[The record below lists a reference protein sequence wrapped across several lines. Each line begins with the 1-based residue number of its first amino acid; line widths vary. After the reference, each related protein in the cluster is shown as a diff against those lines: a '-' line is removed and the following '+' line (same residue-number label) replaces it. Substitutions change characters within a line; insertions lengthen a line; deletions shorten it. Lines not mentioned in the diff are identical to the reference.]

1 MDESKYLLQR
11 FWEINTRKNMKE
23 PERNTMSTDSLLIPK
38 IRWVFP
44 WNSGVSNK
52 SNQHRNDTAVS
63 ATGAFELSKRWH
75 HLHFLRVAEGQDCY
89 VTAHLPNRMAKNP
102 VTLVTHLDVSE
113 MGKPPKKNTRF
124 KDAIKNGEKN
134 CQKMGFAEMRVSCL
148 HPWGPGSE
156 MVVGSVFGPST
167 VKRIDQNASTKP

>member
-1 MDESKYLLQR
+1 M
-11 FWEINTRKNMKE
+11 
-23 PERNTMSTDSLLIPK
+23 
-38 IRWVFP
+38 
-44 WNSGVSNK
+44 
-52 SNQHRNDTAVS
+52 S

-124 KDAIKNGEKN
+124 KDAIKMVKKTAKRWDL
-134 CQKMGFAEMRVSCL
+134 QKCGYHVCTLEGQAVRWLLAAFLDPALSKE
-148 HPWGPGSE
+148 
-156 MVVGSVFGPST
+156 
-167 VKRIDQNASTKP
+167 STKMQAQNHKNQPPNHTHPNPQFFGLFSQHPKHL